1 MFFSLVLLSINVSA
15 HSPSNMS
22 LSYNNTTKELQVDIT
37 HQVSNPN
44 THYVYNIVVKINGET
59 NISQDYTSQPGSSF
73 TYSYEGIEVIEG
85 DIFEVTAL
93 CNQGGSITRTF
104 TVSSGE
110 VSETGDDDSS
120 TPGFE
125 LTVVFLAVALVLLC
139 RRKRV

>member
-1 MFFSLVLLSINVSA
+1 MN
-15 HSPSNMS
+15 
-22 LSYNNTTKELQVDIT
+22 LSYNNTTKELLVDIT

-59 NISQDYTSQPGSSF
+59 NISQDYTSQPESSF
-73 TYSYEGIEVIEG
+73 TYTYEGIEVIEG

-93 CNQGGSITRTF
+93 CNQGGSITRTL

-125 LTVVFLAVALVLLC
+125 LIIFICAIALILFW
-139 RRKRV
+139 RQKKRV